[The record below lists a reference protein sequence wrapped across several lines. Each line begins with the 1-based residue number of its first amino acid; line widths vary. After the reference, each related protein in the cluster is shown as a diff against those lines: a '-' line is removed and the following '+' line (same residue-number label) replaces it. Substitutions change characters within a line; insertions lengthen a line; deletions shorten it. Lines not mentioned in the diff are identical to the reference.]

1 MAEASATDPDETVPP
16 GTPSDDSARRPRDS
30 ASGDTGP
37 DTGSSSHRQ
46 PARRPLGLGPF
57 SLRQVT
63 VAIAVVVVAAIGL
76 TLAVRP
82 LGSVTPGLPIP
93 EPSAYLL
100 GNPIPGLTVG
110 DLAPELTVQR
120 DDGTTFQLTDLG
132 GSSIRLADLR
142 GKVVWLNFWAS
153 WCPPCQSETPI
164 LRTMDQ
170 RYRDRG
176 LVLIG
181 VQVQQ
186 TVADGQRYAQT
197 YQLGYRIGA
206 DVSGDIFREYKV
218 FALPTQFF
226 IDATGVI
233 REIVNGPLD
242 ATSAAAIV
250 EALLPAG
257 PAEGSSGPPGTP

>member
-1 MAEASATDPDETVPP
+1 MLPPDEPSPVVRSDR
-16 GTPSDDSARRPRDS
+16 PSDPTAHRRP
-30 ASGDTGP
+30 A
-37 DTGSSSHRQ
+37 RQ
-46 PARRPLGLGPF
+46 PLGVGPF

-63 VAIAVVVVAAIGL
+63 VAIAVVVLGALGL

-82 LGSVTPGLPIP
+82 LGSVSAGLPVP

-100 GNPIPGLTVG
+100 GNPIPGLSVG
-110 DLAPELTVQR
+110 DAAPELAVQR
-120 DDGTTFQLTDLG
+120 GDGTTFQLTDLAG
-132 GSSIRLADLR
+132 KPIRLADLR

-181 VQVQQ
+181 IQVQQ

-197 YQLGYRIGA
+197 YSLDYRIGA
-206 DVSGDIFREYKV
+206 DVSGDVFRAYKV

-226 IDATGVI
+226 IDGNGII
-233 REIVNGPLD
+233 RSIVNGPLD
-242 ATSAAAIV
+242 ETTASGIV
-250 EALLPAG
+250 ETLLGLPPTSPQAG
-257 PAEGSSGPPGTP
+257 SNR

>member
-1 MAEASATDPDETVPP
+1 VEQPEDAAPAP
-16 GTPSDDSARRPRDS
+16 G
-30 ASGDTGP
+30 SGG
-37 DTGSSSHRQ
+37 HRE
-46 PARRPLGLGPF
+46 PAKRPLGVGPF

-63 VAIAVVVVAAIGL
+63 AAIGVVVVSAVVL

-82 LGSVTPGLPIP
+82 LGSTAPGLPVP

-100 GNPIPGLTVG
+100 GDPIPGLNAG
-110 DLAPELTVQR
+110 DAAPELSVQR
-120 DDGTTFQLTDLG
+120 PDGSTFQLGDLDG
-132 GSSIRLADLR
+132 NPIRLADLR

-153 WCPPCQSETPI
+153 WCPPCQAETPI

-206 DVSGDIFREYKV
+206 DVSGDIFRAYKV

-226 IDATGVI
+226 IDANGII
-233 REIVNGPLD
+233 REVVNGPLD
-242 ATSAAAIV
+242 EAGASAIV
-250 EALLPAG
+250 EALLRP
-257 PAEGSSGPPGTP
+257 GSSPASAAPPGSS